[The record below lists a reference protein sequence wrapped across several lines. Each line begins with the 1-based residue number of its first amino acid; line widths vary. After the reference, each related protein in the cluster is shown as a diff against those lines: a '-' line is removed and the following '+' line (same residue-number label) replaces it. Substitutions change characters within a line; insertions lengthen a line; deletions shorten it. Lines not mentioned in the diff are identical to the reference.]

1 MATKRYRNAALA
13 GKFLPFHNGHRSLIL
28 RAVDAADHV
37 DILLVANEKNDHID
51 PNIRA
56 LSIYEELVGQPI
68 RVHIVD
74 DIYTDDTV
82 EESSIVWAE
91 YTRAIL
97 GYTPDV
103 VVASED
109 YGARWAKY
117 MGVDFIMHD
126 QARLEIPVSG
136 TMCRENAFA
145 NGRYMPEATR
155 RYMLPRIVVLGAES
169 TGTTTL
175 ANQLGEHY
183 NTLVVPEVGRLL
195 DERAV
200 DNGTYQG
207 DIAWDDQRFWL
218 TSRAQDAMEERY
230 ASKANGVLICD
241 TDSLATAVWYEYY
254 HRKGTVS
261 GNVWPYTFAGMR
273 QASKHAL
280 YILTWDDIPFVQ
292 DERGTRTGEDL
303 RRWHTEKFN
312 TILDLYLPPG
322 VDYIIVKGSREER
335 YAAAVEAVERVLD
348 RHSVLC

>member
-1 MATKRYRNAALA
+1 MATKKYRTAVVA

-28 RAVDAADHV
+28 RAVDVADHV
-37 DILLVANEKNDHID
+37 DVILVANEKKDNID

-74 DIYTDDTV
+74 DIYTNDTT
-82 EESSIVWAE
+82 EESSVVWAE

-109 YGARWAKY
+109 YGSRWARCL
-117 MGVDFIMHD
+117 GADFVMHD

-136 TMCRENAFA
+136 TMCRENAFE
-145 NGRYMPEATR
+145 NVEYMPQATR
-155 RYMLPRIVVLGAES
+155 RYMLPRVVVLGAES

-175 ANQLGEHY
+175 ADQLGSHY
-183 NTLVVPEVGRLL
+183 KTVVVPEVGRLL
-195 DERAV
+195 DEQAV
-200 DNGTYQG
+200 DSGTYRG
-207 DIAWDDQRFWL
+207 DDAWDDQRFWL

-230 ASKANGVLICD
+230 AEKANGVLICD
-241 TDSLATAVWYEYY
+241 TDSLATGVWYEYY
-254 HRKGTVS
+254 NRKGTTNGDS
-261 GNVWPYTFAGMR
+261 WPFLFAGMR
-273 QASKHAL
+273 QAAKHSL
-280 YILTWDDIPFVQ
+280 YILTWDDIPFTQ

-303 RRWHTEKFN
+303 RRWHTEQFREV
-312 TILDLYLPPG
+312 LDLYLPPG

-335 YAAAVEAVERVLD
+335 FEKALAAVEKVLD
-348 RHSVLC
+348 RAKAMC